1 MASYSTQNIYFQYFT
16 DSRAADSLVLRQEYP
31 SRFRGT
37 RKVLENGK
45 MKFNFTK
52 RGYLAGSTLGLA
64 LLAPQANAAI
74 GFTAADTYVSNSAAE
89 SAQSFGSEAKLL
101 IGAGKTAYVRFD
113 LSSLPPNTQPG
124 DIAKASLVFYVN
136 GIAVP
141 GSINIAPAT
150 NDWSEASAN
159 FNSRPSS
166 GPAVWRV
173 STRTANAF
181 YSQEITEQVQAWV
194 AGQNQGLQL
203 SSEDGSFSLDAKES
217 QRNSVYLD
225 IVLNSR
231 SRYQTP
237 GNGNAYG
244 NDGEKGDKGDK
255 GDKGEKGDDGAKG
268 LKGDKGD
275 DGAKG
280 LKGDK
285 GDKGNNGDN
294 GVRGD
299 KGDKGSNGDKGDK
312 GDKGDNGAKGD
323 KGDNGVRGDKGDKGD
338 KGDRGDNGNHG
349 LKGDTGETG
358 AQGPQGATGAAGPQG
373 ETGAT
378 GATGSQGAKGD
389 KGDKG
394 DRGEKGDS
402 VQGAKGDTGAT
413 GAQGPRGPQGQD
425 GMQGPQGPMGPAG
438 PAGVVIVYDASGNP
452 QRQSHIVTGVAQLD
466 LGSWTVRLSN
476 GAVFT
481 SASSYV
487 CNATQIDGRAT
498 LKIVYESGA
507 QFRVSSDTDDRSTA
521 SFTYMCTGY

>member
-1 MASYSTQNIYFQYFT
+1 
-16 DSRAADSLVLRQEYP
+16 
-31 SRFRGT
+31 
-37 RKVLENGK
+37 

-255 GDKGEKGDDGAKG
+255 GDKGEKGDKGDKGDDGAKG